1 MAKVLIVDDER
12 SIRETLGE
20 FAREIGHE
28 VFVAS
33 EAEEALEIVARSL
46 PDVIVSDIVLPRVD
60 GMALLERIHRIAPD
74 AQVIMITGEPTVDTA
89 ADAVRQGAFD
99 YLSKPVSRDEI
110 QSDIE
115 SALRVKRL
123 ADERRHLAEENV
135 RYRDHLEEEVERK
148 ARELSTREEEY
159 RTLVENAN
167 EAVFVAQE
175 GMLKFTNPK
184 TLAITGYTE
193 EQLLSMPFPELIH
206 PEDRQ
211 MVIERF
217 ESRLAGIDEPSAYEF
232 RILDGDGETKWV
244 EIRPVLIDWE
254 GRPATLNL
262 ATDVTERRRAESAL
276 RESEEFLGSV
286 FDAIRAGISVLDADL
301 NVVRTNRWMEE
312 TYAEQGPLAGQKC
325 YRVYQQRETPC
336 SWCPTMR
343 TFETGEPQEEIVPY
357 PSAADP
363 SGWIELSTFPIKDE
377 QGQVQRVIE
386 FVKDITERRRA
397 AEALVE
403 SESRYRM
410 LFEDS
415 PISLWQEDHSGVK
428 AYLDEIR
435 AEGVVDL
442 ARHLEEHPELIDDC
456 VDRIRVVDVNAAT
469 LEMHG
474 ASTKAELVASLGE
487 VLTDRSRRDFAD
499 QILAIWEGRASFEG
513 TTVDR
518 TIGGEE
524 KHVVIRWSVPPGHE
538 GAYDRV
544 FVSKSDIT
552 ATVLAER
559 AFREALDGTIE
570 AIGLTT
576 EMRDPYTAGHQRRVT
591 ALAVA
596 IAHELELEETVV
608 EGIRAAG
615 LMHDIGKMAVPAE
628 ILSKPSELNEA
639 EMSLM
644 RSHSQ
649 VAYDI
654 IRRATFPWPLEVIVL
669 QHHERIDGS
678 GYPHGIAGDEICL
691 EARILAVADTV
702 EAMASHRPYR
712 PALGI
717 EKALE
722 EIETGK
728 GTRFDPNAV
737 DACLRLFRDGS
748 FAFPTAEQSL

>member
-1 MAKVLIVDDER
+1 MAKILIVDDER

-28 VFVAS
+28 VFIAS
-33 EAEEALEIVARSL
+33 EAEEALGIVARSL

-60 GMALLERIHRIAPD
+60 GMALLERAHRIAPD

-89 ADAVRQGAFD
+89 ANAVRQGAFD

-110 QSDIE
+110 QSSIE
-115 SALRVKRL
+115 SALRVKWL
-123 ADERRHLAEENV
+123 ADDRRRLAEENA

-148 ARELSTREEEY
+148 ARELSAHREEY
-159 RTLVENAN
+159 KTLVENAN

-175 GMLKFTNPK
+175 GMLRFANPK
-184 TLAITGYTE
+184 TRSLTGYTE

-211 MVIERF
+211 MVIERV
-217 ESRLAGIDEPSAYEF
+217 ERRLAGIDEPSTYEF

-244 EIRPVLIDWE
+244 EIRPVLIDWV

-262 ATDVTERRRAESAL
+262 ATDVTERRRA
-276 RESEEFLGSV
+276 
-286 FDAIRAGISVLDADL
+286 
-301 NVVRTNRWMEE
+301 
-312 TYAEQGPLAGQKC
+312 
-325 YRVYQQRETPC
+325 
-336 SWCPTMR
+336 
-343 TFETGEPQEEIVPY
+343 
-357 PSAADP
+357 
-363 SGWIELSTFPIKDE
+363 
-377 QGQVQRVIE
+377 
-386 FVKDITERRRA
+386 

-403 SESRYRM
+403 SESRYRT

-415 PISLWQEDHSGVK
+415 PISLWHEDFSGVK
-428 AYLDEIR
+428 ARLEDLR
-435 AEGVVDL
+435 AEGVTDL
-442 ARHLEEHPELIDDC
+442 AGHIEGQPALIDEC
-456 VDRIRVVDVNAAT
+456 IDRIRVVDVNEAT

-474 ASTKAELVASLGE
+474 ASTKAELLASLGG

-499 QILAIWEGRASFEG
+499 QIVAIWEGRPSFSG

-518 TIGGEE
+518 TLDGEE
-524 KHVVIRWSVPPGHE
+524 KHVVVQWSVPAGHE
-538 GAYDRV
+538 ETYDRV

-576 EMRDPYTAGHQRRVT
+576 EMRDPYTAGHQRRVA

-628 ILSKPSELNEA
+628 ILSKPSELNEV

-654 IRRATFPWPLEVIVL
+654 IRRATFPWPLETIVL

-737 DACLRLFRDGS
+737 DACLRLFRDES
-748 FAFPTAEQSL
+748 FTFPTAEQSL